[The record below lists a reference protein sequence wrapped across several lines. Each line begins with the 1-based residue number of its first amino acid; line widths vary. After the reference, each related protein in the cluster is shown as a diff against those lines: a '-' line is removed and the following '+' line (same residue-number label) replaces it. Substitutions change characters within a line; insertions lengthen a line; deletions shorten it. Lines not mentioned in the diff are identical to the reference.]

1 MKHNGYFTFQ
11 TIIDI
16 AGARGAISD
25 AVCVG
30 SPVIIIIYK
39 KVNKQVHRIFN
50 ESRDH
55 STLIKSTETSWS
67 SP

>member
-1 MKHNGYFTFQ
+1 MKNNGYFTFQ

-16 AGARGAISD
+16 AGGRGTISD

-39 KVNKQVHRIFN
+39 KKLTNKY
-50 ESRDH
+50 
-55 STLIKSTETSWS
+55 TEKN
-67 SP
+67 